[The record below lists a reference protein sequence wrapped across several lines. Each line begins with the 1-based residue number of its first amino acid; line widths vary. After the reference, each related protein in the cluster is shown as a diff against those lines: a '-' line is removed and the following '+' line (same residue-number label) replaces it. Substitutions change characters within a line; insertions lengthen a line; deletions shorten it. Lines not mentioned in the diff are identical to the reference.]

1 VHTSAWIVSKCL
13 KGDLVRGRTV
23 LLITHN
29 VALVTPVADYVV
41 SLGSDG
47 RITMAGSPSETVLK
61 DRELVEQ
68 IAHEKEALE
77 LDTDLEEGIDEQ
89 KAVADGAKLVI
100 AEEVQQ
106 GHVSWKAITL
116 FTTALSGSPVVF
128 WPLFITI
135 RWWALPFKIRTLS
148 DSLIRSPASAKLR
161 ALLRYG
167 GLDAGPTH
175 TQAPAKS
182 TRLCEQ

>member
-1 VHTSAWIVSKCL
+1 VSKCL

-23 LLITHN
+23 LLVTHN

-47 RITMAGSPSETVLK
+47 RIATAGSPSETVLK

-68 IAHEKEALE
+68 IAHEQEALE

-89 KAVADGAKLVI
+89 KAVAEGAKLVV

-116 FTTALSGSPVVF
+116 FTSALSGRPIMF
-128 WPLFITI
+128 WTLLLAVRWLCFFLDCSYAFADCPL
-135 RWWALPFKIRTLS
+135 
-148 DSLIRSPASAKLR
+148 ASARLR
-161 ALLRYG
+161 RSQIYG
-167 GLDAGPTH
+167 GLDTGPMHIPFTL
-175 TQAPAKS
+175 TSA
-182 TRLCEQ
+182 